1 MENPPSEEIRVSLPG
16 SLAPIKLPA
25 GWSRASDPSGAVT
38 IVGPEGDLRIAFLM
52 RALDGTPEE
61 IARRAWRVFDASFD
75 FPALRNIQMPGSG
88 GWDAG
93 FQIIYNVPAAQSRS
107 AVAVLRTR
115 GDNAYCTLV
124 LGTKASMS
132 RRMAQIM
139 EVLESW
145 KPEGL
150 NAPNLAGVE
159 PKQWGEKESAQMG
172 EFLRVG
178 MAELQI
184 PGVAMA
190 VVQAG
195 HIVFAE
201 GFGTPRIGS
210 SEPVR
215 SDTRFMIGSNTKP
228 LTTLMMA
235 RLVAR
240 GNFDWSTPVMKLL
253 PDFALADPELT
264 RKLEMRHTVA
274 ASTGMPPRDMDLI
287 FKFKGIT
294 PEQRLAEMKQM
305 KPTTGFGETFQ
316 YSNYMV
322 ALGGY
327 AAARSFR
334 QENSLKEAYEQAMQE
349 LVFEPLGM
357 ARTGFNE
364 RRGEDWASP
373 HAIGFDGSCELVV
386 DPMERFAGA
395 LAPAGGGAWSSATDM
410 ARYLLLELN
419 RGRLPSREQ
428 LLPEDALVERW
439 KRTTKITNKMSYGLG
454 LLHSEEDGLDVI
466 SHGGMTLGFTSDMY
480 FLPQNDVGV
489 VLLTN
494 LYAANLL
501 AAARQK
507 IFELLFGARAKA
519 GQMIE
524 ATSLAEKQAIAG
536 RRARVKLG
544 GEAVA
549 WLEGIAGEYRSREL
563 GPLVVRRKEGA
574 YWGDFESWGSP
585 LGIEEQ
591 AGGRPLVALVGPG
604 FLHALRLQV
613 VDDAQALVLD
623 QGQHVYRFERQ

>member
-1 MENPPSEEIRVSLPG
+1 MALPG
-16 SLAPIKLPA
+16 SLAPIRLPA
-25 GWSRASDPSGAVT
+25 GWSRASEPSGAVT
-38 IVGPEGDLRIAFLM
+38 IVGPEGDLRVAFIM
-52 RALDGTPEE
+52 CALDGAPEE
-61 IARRAWRVFDASFD
+61 IARRAWRVFDPGFD
-75 FPALRNIQMPGSG
+75 FAVRQKIQIPGSG

-93 FQIIYNVPAAQSRS
+93 FQIIHNVPAAQSRS
-107 AVAVLRTR
+107 AVAVLRTL
-115 GDNAYCTLV
+115 GDNAYCALL

-132 RRMAQIM
+132 RRMAQVM

-145 KPEGL
+145 TPEGL
-150 NAPNLAGVE
+150 SAPNLARAE
-159 PKQWGEKESAQMG
+159 RKEWAEKQSAQMS
-172 EFLRVG
+172 EFLRLG
-178 MAELQI
+178 MAELHI

-195 HIVFAE
+195 RIVFAE
-201 GFGTPRIGS
+201 GFGTAMIGS

-240 GNFDWSTPVMKLL
+240 GNFDWSTPVTQLL

-274 ASTGMPPRDMDLI
+274 ASTGMPQRDMDLI
-287 FKFKGIT
+287 FKFKGVT

-334 QENSLKEAYEQAMQE
+334 QEDSLKEAYEQAMQE

-357 ARTGFNE
+357 DRTGFDAGL
-364 RRGEDWASP
+364 GEHWASP
-373 HAIGFDGSCELVV
+373 HAIGFEGGCELL
-386 DPMERFAGA
+386 DPMMEHFAGA
-395 LAPAGGGAWSSATDM
+395 IAPGGGAWSSATDM

-419 RGRLPSREQ
+419 RGRLPSGEQ
-428 LLPEDALVERW
+428 VLPEDVLVERW
-439 KRTTKITNKMSYGLG
+439 QRTTKITDKMSYGLG
-454 LLHSEEDGLDVI
+454 LLRSEEDGLDVI

-480 FLPQNDVGV
+480 FLPQDGIGV

-507 IFELLFGARAKA
+507 VFELLFGAPAKA
-519 GQMIE
+519 RQMIE
-524 ATSLAEKQAIAG
+524 AASLAEKQAIAG
-536 RRARVKLG
+536 RCVRVKLG
-544 GEAVA
+544 AEAVA

-574 YWGDFESWGSP
+574 YWGEFESWASP

-591 AGGRPLVALVGPG
+591 PSGRPLVALVGPG
-604 FLHALRLQV
+604 LIHALRLQV
-613 VDDAQALVLD
+613 ADDDQALVLD

>member
-1 MENPPSEEIRVSLPG
+1 MESTPSDEIRVALPG
-16 SLAPIKLPA
+16 SLAPITLPA
-25 GWSRASDPSGAVT
+25 GWSRASEPGGALT
-38 IVGPEGDLRIAFLM
+38 IVGPEGDLRVGFLIC
-52 RALDGTPEE
+52 ALDGTPEE
-61 IARRAWRVFDASFD
+61 IARGAWRVFDPGFD
-75 FPALRNIQMPGSG
+75 FPVRQKTQMPGSG
-88 GWDAG
+88 GWGAV
-93 FQIIYNVPAAQSRS
+93 FQIVYNLPAEQSRS
-107 AVAVLRTR
+107 AVAVSRTR
-115 GDNAYCTLV
+115 GDNAYCALV
-124 LGTKASMS
+124 LGTKASLT

-150 NAPNLAGVE
+150 SAPNLAGAE
-159 PKQWGEKESAQMG
+159 RKEWGEKQSAEMS

-178 MAELQI
+178 MAELHV

-195 HIVFAE
+195 RIVFAE
-201 GFGTPRIGS
+201 GFGTLRIGL

-240 GNFDWSTPVMKLL
+240 GNFDWSTPVTKLL

-287 FKFKGIT
+287 FKFKGVT

-305 KPTTGFGETFQ
+305 MPTTGFGETFQ

-357 ARTGFNE
+357 ERTGFDE
-364 RRGEDWASP
+364 AGGEHSASP
-373 HAIGFDGSCELVV
+373 HAIGFERGCELL
-386 DPMERFAGA
+386 DPAMARFAGA
-395 LAPAGGGAWSSATDM
+395 VAPAGEGAWSSARDM

-419 RGRLPSREQ
+419 RGRLPSGEQ
-428 LLPEDALVERW
+428 LLPEDVLVERW
-439 KRTTKITNKMSYGLG
+439 RRTTKITDKMSYGLG

-507 IFELLFGARAKA
+507 VFELLFGAPPKA

-524 ATSLAEKQAIAG
+524 AASLAEKEAMAG

-544 GEAVA
+544 AEAVA
-549 WLEGIAGEYRSREL
+549 WLERIAGEYRSREL
-563 GPLVVRRKEGA
+563 GPLVVRWKEGG
-574 YWGDFESWGSP
+574 YWGEFESWASP

-591 AGGRPLVALVGPG
+591 PSGRPLVALVGPG
-604 FLHALRLQV
+604 LIHALRLQV
-613 VDDAQALVLD
+613 ADDAQALILD
-623 QGQHVYRFERQ
+623 QGQQVYRFERQ

>member
-1 MENPPSEEIRVSLPG
+1 MALPG
-16 SLAPIKLPA
+16 CVTPITLPA
-25 GWSRASDPSGAVT
+25 GWSRPSEPSGAVT
-38 IVGPEGDLRIAFLM
+38 IIGPEGDLRVGFLIC
-52 RALDGTPEE
+52 ALDGTPEE
-61 IARRAWRVFDASFD
+61 VARGAWRVFDPGFG
-75 FPALRNIQMPGSG
+75 FPVRQKTQMPGGG
-88 GWDAG
+88 GWDAV
-93 FQIIYNVPAAQSRS
+93 FQIVYTLPAEQSSS

-115 GDNAYCTLV
+115 ADNAYCALV
-124 LGTKASMS
+124 LGTKASLT

-150 NAPNLAGVE
+150 SAPNLAGAE
-159 PKQWGEKESAQMG
+159 RKEWGENESAEMS

-178 MAELQI
+178 MVELQI
-184 PGVAMA
+184 PGAAMA

-195 HIVFAE
+195 RIVFAE

-210 SEPVR
+210 SDPVR
-215 SDTRFMIGSNTKP
+215 PDTRFMIGSNGKP

-240 GNFDWSTPVMKLL
+240 GNFDWSTPVTKLL
-253 PDFALADPELT
+253 PDFALTDPELT

-287 FKFKGIT
+287 FRFKGVA

-334 QENSLKEAYEQAMQE
+334 QEGSLKEAYGRAMRE
-349 LVFEPLGM
+349 LVFGPLGM
-357 ARTGFNE
+357 ERTGFDE
-364 RRGEDWASP
+364 EPGEHSASP
-373 HAIGFDGSCELVV
+373 HAIGFEGGCELLDAV
-386 DPMERFAGA
+386 MERFAA
-395 LAPAGGGAWSSATDM
+395 AIAPAGGGAWSSARDM

-419 RGRLPSREQ
+419 RGRLPDGEQ
-428 LLPEDALVERW
+428 LLPEGALVERW
-439 KRTTKITNKMSYGLG
+439 KRTTKITDRMSYGLG
-454 LLHSEEDGLDVI
+454 LLRSEEDGLDVV

-480 FLPQNDVGV
+480 FLPQNDIGV

-507 IFELLFGARAKA
+507 VFELLFGAPAKA

-524 ATSLAEKQAIAG
+524 AASLAEKEAAAG
-536 RRARVKLG
+536 RRARVRLG
-544 GEAVA
+544 AEAVA
-549 WLEGIAGEYRSREL
+549 WLEGIEGKYRSREL
-563 GPLVVRRKEGA
+563 GPLAVSRKEGE
-574 YWGDFESWGSP
+574 YWGEFESWASP

-591 AGGRPLVALVGPG
+591 PNGRPLVALVGPG
-604 FLHALRLQV
+604 LIHALRLQV
-613 VDDAQALVLD
+613 ADDARALILD
-623 QGQHVYRFERQ
+623 QGQNVYRFERQ

>member
-1 MENPPSEEIRVSLPG
+1 MERTPSEEVRVALPG
-16 SLAPIKLPA
+16 SLVPIKLPA
-25 GWSRASDPSGAVT
+25 GWSRAPEPSGAVT
-38 IVGPEGDLRIAFLM
+38 IVGPEGDLRVAFLVC
-52 RALDGTPEE
+52 ALDGTPEE
-61 IARRAWRVFDASFD
+61 ISRRAWRVFDHGFD
-75 FPALRNIQMPGSG
+75 FPVRQKIPMPGSG
-88 GWDAG
+88 GWDAS
-93 FQIIYNVPAAQSRS
+93 FQIVHNVPTAQSRS
-107 AVAVLRTR
+107 AIAVLRTWE
-115 GDNAYCTLV
+115 DNAYCALL

-150 NAPNLAGVE
+150 SAPSLAGAE
-159 PKQWGEKESAQMG
+159 RKEWSEQDSAQMS
-172 EFLRVG
+172 EFLRLG

-184 PGVAMA
+184 PGLAMA

-201 GFGTPRIGS
+201 GLGAPRIGS

-215 SDTRFMIGSNTKP
+215 SGTRFMIGSNTKP

-235 RLVAR
+235 RLVAQ
-240 GNFDWSTPVMKLL
+240 GNFDWSTPVTKLL
-253 PDFALADPELT
+253 PDFQLADPELT

-287 FKFKGIT
+287 FKFKGVT

-334 QENSLKEAYEQAMQE
+334 KENSLKEAYEQAMQE

-357 ARTGFNE
+357 ERTGFNE
-364 RRGEDWASP
+364 GGGEDWASP
-373 HAIGFDGSCELVV
+373 HAIGFEGSCELL
-386 DPMERFAGA
+386 DPTMERFMPAI
-395 LAPAGGGAWSSATDM
+395 APAGGAWSSAIDM
-410 ARYLLLELN
+410 ARYLLFELN
-419 RGRLPSREQ
+419 RGRLPSGEQ
-428 LLPEDALVERW
+428 LLPEEGLVERW
-439 KRTTKITNKMSYGLG
+439 QRATKITEKVSYGLG
-454 LLHSEEDGLDVI
+454 LLRSEEDGLDVV
-466 SHGGMTLGFTSDMY
+466 SHGGMTLGFTSDLY
-480 FLPQNDVGV
+480 FLPQNDIGV

-494 LYAANLL
+494 LFAADLL

-507 IFELLFGARAKA
+507 VLELLFGAPVKA
-519 GQMIE
+519 QQMLE
-524 ATSLAEKQAIAG
+524 AASSAERQAIAG

-544 GEAVA
+544 ADAVA
-549 WLEGIAGEYRSREL
+549 RLEGIAGEYRSREL
-563 GPLVVRRKEGA
+563 GPLVVRWKQGG
-574 YWGDFESWGSP
+574 YWGEFESWASP

-591 AGGRPLVALVGPG
+591 PDGRALVALVGPG
-604 FLHALRLQV
+604 LIRALRLQV
-613 VDDAQALVLD
+613 ADDAQALLLD
-623 QGQHVYRFERQ
+623 QGQYVYRFERQ

>member
-1 MENPPSEEIRVSLPG
+1 
-16 SLAPIKLPA
+16 
-25 GWSRASDPSGAVT
+25 
-38 IVGPEGDLRIAFLM
+38 
-52 RALDGTPEE
+52 
-61 IARRAWRVFDASFD
+61 
-75 FPALRNIQMPGSG
+75 
-88 GWDAG
+88 
-93 FQIIYNVPAAQSRS
+93 
-107 AVAVLRTR
+107 
-115 GDNAYCTLV
+115 
-124 LGTKASMS
+124 MS
-132 RRMAQIM
+132 
-139 EVLESW
+139 
-145 KPEGL
+145 
-150 NAPNLAGVE
+150 
-159 PKQWGEKESAQMG
+159 

-195 HIVFAE
+195 GIVFAE

-210 SEPVR
+210 NESVR
-215 SDTRFMIGSNTKP
+215 SDTRFMIGSSTKP

-240 GNFDWSTPVMKLL
+240 GNFDWSTPVTKLL

-349 LVFEPLGM
+349 LIFGPLGM
-357 ARTGFNE
+357 ERTGFNE
-364 RRGEDWASP
+364 GHGEHYASP
-373 HAIGFDGSCELVV
+373 HAIGFEGSCELL
-386 DPMERFAGA
+386 DPTMERFAA
-395 LAPAGGGAWSSATDM
+395 AIAPAGGGCWSSAMDM
-410 ARYLLLELN
+410 TRYLLLELN
-419 RGRLPSREQ
+419 RGRLPGGEQ
-428 LLPEDALVERW
+428 LLPEDGLVERW
-439 KRTTKITNKMSYGLG
+439 KRTTKITDKMSYGLG
-454 LLHSEEDGLDVI
+454 LIHSEEDGLDVI
-466 SHGGMTLGFTSDMY
+466 NHPGMTLGFTSDMY

-507 IFELLFGARAKA
+507 VFELLFGAPAKA
-519 GQMIE
+519 RQMIE
-524 ATSLAEKQAIAG
+524 AASLAEKQAIAS
-536 RRARVKLG
+536 RRARVRLG
-544 GEAVA
+544 AEAVA
-549 WLEGIAGEYRSREL
+549 WLEEIAGEYRSREL
-563 GPLVVRRKEGA
+563 GPLVVRRKGEA
-574 YWGDFESWGSP
+574 YWGEFESWATP
-585 LGIEEQ
+585 LGIREQ
-591 AGGRPLVALVGPG
+591 PGGRPLVALVGPG
-604 FLHALRLQV
+604 LIQALRLQV
-613 VDDAQALVLD
+613 ADEAQALVLD
-623 QGQHVYRFERQ
+623 EGQHVYRFERQ

>member
-1 MENPPSEEIRVSLPG
+1 MESTSSHEIRVALPD
-16 SLAPIKLPA
+16 SLAPITLPA
-25 GWSRASDPSGAVT
+25 GWSRASEPSGVLT
-38 IVGPEGDLRIAFLM
+38 IVGPEEDLRVGFLV

-61 IARRAWRVFDASFD
+61 IARSAWRVFDPGFD
-75 FPALRNIQMPGSG
+75 FPVRQKTQAPGSG
-88 GWDAG
+88 GWDAV
-93 FQIIYNVPAAQSRS
+93 FQIVYNLPAEQSRS

-124 LGTKASMS
+124 LGTKASLT
-132 RRMAQIM
+132 RRMAHIM

-150 NAPNLAGVE
+150 SAPNLAGAE
-159 PKQWGEKESAQMG
+159 RKEWGEKQSAEMSG
-172 EFLRVG
+172 FLRDG
-178 MAELQI
+178 MAELHI

-201 GFGTPRIGS
+201 GCGTLRIGS

-215 SDTRFMIGSNTKP
+215 PETRFMIGSNGKP

-235 RLVAR
+235 RLVAQ
-240 GNFDWSTPVMKLL
+240 GYFDWSTPVTKLL

-264 RKLEMRHTVA
+264 RKLEMWHTVA

-294 PEQRLAEMKQM
+294 PEQRLAEMRQM

-334 QENSLKEAYEQAMQE
+334 QEDSLKEAYEQAMRE

-357 ARTGFNE
+357 ERTGFE
-364 RRGEDWASP
+364 EECGEHSASP
-373 HAIGFDGSCELVV
+373 HAIGFEGGCELL
-386 DPMERFAGA
+386 DPVMERFAA
-395 LAPAGGGAWSSATDM
+395 AIAPAGGGAWSSARDM
-410 ARYLLLELN
+410 AKYLLLELN
-419 RGRLPSREQ
+419 RGRLPGGEQ

-439 KRTTKITNKMSYGLG
+439 KRITKITGTMSYGLG
-454 LLHSEEDGLDVI
+454 LLRSEEDGLDVI
-466 SHGGMTLGFTSDMY
+466 SHGGMSLGFTSDMY
-480 FLPQNDVGV
+480 FLPENGVGV

-494 LYAANLL
+494 LFAANLL

-507 IFELLFGARAKA
+507 VFELLFGASAKA
-519 GQMIE
+519 WRMIE
-524 ATSLAEKQAIAG
+524 AASLAEKEAVAR

-544 GEAVA
+544 AEAA
-549 WLEGIAGEYRSREL
+549 TGLDGIAGEYRSREL
-563 GPLVVRRKEGA
+563 GALIVRSKEGR
-574 YWGDFESWGSP
+574 YWGEFEGWASP

-591 AGGRPLVALVGPG
+591 PSGRPLVALVGPG
-604 FLHALRLQV
+604 LIHAFRLQV
-613 VDDAQALVLD
+613 ADDAQALILE
-623 QGQHVYRFERQ
+623 QGQQVYRFERQ